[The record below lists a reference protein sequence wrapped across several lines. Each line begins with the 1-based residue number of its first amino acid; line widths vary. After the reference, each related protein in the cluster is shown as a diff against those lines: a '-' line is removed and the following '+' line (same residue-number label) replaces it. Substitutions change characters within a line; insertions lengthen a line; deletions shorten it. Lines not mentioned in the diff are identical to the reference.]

1 MNQIIHHKKN
11 YTNLLKKTLQQYRER
26 SVAEKW
32 ETSTLPRPHNLPF
45 SKMSE
50 VLFFRFLGYDE
61 AIFFQPV
68 SRSWQ
73 KIEPRLSFYSQKRC
87 MYCGSNELTVDY
99 DADQYVT
106 LFCRKCKHQDHYF
119 TK

>member
-1 MNQIIHHKKN
+1 M
-11 YTNLLKKTLQQYRER
+11 
-26 SVAEKW
+26 AEKW

>member
-1 MNQIIHHKKN
+1 MTK
-11 YTNLLKKTLQQYRER
+11 
-26 SVAEKW
+26 
-32 ETSTLPRPHNLPF
+32 PF
-45 SKMSE
+45 SSSLSLVHGK
-50 VLFFRFLGYDE
+50 
-61 AIFFQPV
+61 
-68 SRSWQ
+68 